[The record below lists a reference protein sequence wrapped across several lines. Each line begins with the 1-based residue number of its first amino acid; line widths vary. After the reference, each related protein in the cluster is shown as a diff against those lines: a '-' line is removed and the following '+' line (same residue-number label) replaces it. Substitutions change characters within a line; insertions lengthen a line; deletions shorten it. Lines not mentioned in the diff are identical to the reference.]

1 MTNKPNELAGFTR
14 PSDVAGA
21 RTADAGDPA
30 RSGGSAASATQEP
43 VRPELPAP
51 MKIAF
56 RGGEL
61 VELTKDQ
68 HYADLVVVRAGERG
82 KTICPSSQAAHWVV
96 LFPRIGPETRVVP
109 EWRLRRVGPA
119 TGGH

>member
-1 MTNKPNELAGFTR
+1 MSKNPELAGFTR
-14 PSDVAGA
+14 PSDVGA
-21 RTADAGDPA
+21 QTA
-30 RSGGSAASATQEP
+30 REAASHEPAVSGAHGRDEP
-43 VRPELPAP
+43 VRPDLPPP
-51 MKIAF
+51 MQIAF

-109 EWRLRRVGPA
+109 EWRLRRPEGAAAPA
-119 TGGH
+119 GH